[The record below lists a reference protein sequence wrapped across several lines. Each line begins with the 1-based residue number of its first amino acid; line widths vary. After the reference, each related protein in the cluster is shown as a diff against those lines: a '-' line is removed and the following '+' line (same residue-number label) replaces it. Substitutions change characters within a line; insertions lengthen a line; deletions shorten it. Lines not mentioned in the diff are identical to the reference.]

1 MRGVVVK
8 GFILLDVLFGMSLL
22 LAVVLLC
29 GYFEQLARGFGG
41 KSAAR
46 RSLIAHYYHVCMDG
60 TPQAPQMPAVLQ
72 FEQYDAKGAAVY
84 FWRQQGVFTVVHD
97 DRVAAD
103 YLYVRFDEDAP

>member
-1 MRGVVVK
+1 MRGVIVK
-8 GFILLDVLFGMSLL
+8 GFILLDVLFGMSFL

-41 KSAAR
+41 KSTAR

-60 TPQAPQMPAVLQ
+60 APQAPQVPAIMQ
-72 FEQYDAKGAAVY
+72 FEQHDAKGGTVY
-84 FWRQQGVFTVVHD
+84 FRRQQGVFTVVHND
-97 DRVAAD
+97 WVAAD